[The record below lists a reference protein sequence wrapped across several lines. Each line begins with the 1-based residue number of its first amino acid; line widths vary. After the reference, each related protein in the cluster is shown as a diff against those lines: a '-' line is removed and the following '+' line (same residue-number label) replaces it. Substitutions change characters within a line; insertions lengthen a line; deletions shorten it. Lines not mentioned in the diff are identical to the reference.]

1 MINMDLAQLNPIS
14 TRTISGITD
23 CHFISDGPAGK
34 LEYVL
39 SVPETDNRLQAIAV
53 VCHPHP
59 LFDGTLNN
67 KVTYTI
73 ARSLNKIGVPALRF
87 NFRGVEKSDGA
98 FDNGNGELADLMAA
112 IEKIQ
117 SIFPDKDLWLAGFS
131 FGAYIALCASK
142 QVFASKLITVAPP
155 VKSFDFNLIPLP
167 ECDWLLIQGT
177 GDEVVSAKD
186 VLYWARSLK
195 NPPQI
200 VEMEGASHFFHRR
213 LLEVRDI
220 IIQHIAPN
228 ILP

>member
-117 SIFPDKDLWLAGFS
+117 SIFPDKDLF
-131 FGAYIALCASK
+131 
-142 QVFASKLITVAPP
+142 
-155 VKSFDFNLIPLP
+155 
-167 ECDWLLIQGT
+167 
-177 GDEVVSAKD
+177 
-186 VLYWARSLK
+186 R
-195 NPPQI
+195 
-200 VEMEGASHFFHRR
+200 
-213 LLEVRDI
+213 
-220 IIQHIAPN
+220 
-228 ILP
+228 